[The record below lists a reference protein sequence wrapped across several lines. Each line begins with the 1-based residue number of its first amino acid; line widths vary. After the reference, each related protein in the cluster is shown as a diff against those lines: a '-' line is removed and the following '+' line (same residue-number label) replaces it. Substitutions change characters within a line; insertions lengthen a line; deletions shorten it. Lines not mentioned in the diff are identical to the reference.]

1 MDNVNEWNALEQKL
15 DIALEHNTSELHQI
29 SEIYKRLGMT
39 KQANEIDNIIARQ
52 KKIVP
57 LSARRSSKLNRQAS

>member
-39 KQANEIDNIIARQ
+39 EQANEIDNIIARQ